1 VDARPA
7 SARCVVAR
15 AREHEQGDHDI
26 RTIRHTVL
34 LLMLGA
40 SLASQAGSLTTDAAI
55 GGALGG
61 EVGAELGGRQG
72 AIVGAGVGAAA
83 GTAINTQADAWKP
96 RYDVHHDVHH
106 HHGSSHPPGV
116 PFQGGGFCPPGQA
129 KKGRC

>member
-1 VDARPA
+1 M
-7 SARCVVAR
+7 
-15 AREHEQGDHDI
+15 
-26 RTIRHTVL
+26 RTIRHTAL

-55 GGALGG
+55 GGAIGGALGG
-61 EVGAELGGRQG
+61 AVGAELGGRQG

-83 GTAINTQADAWKP
+83 GTAINTQGYSSP
-96 RYDVHHDVHH
+96 PHHEVYHY
-106 HHGSSHPPGV
+106 HGSPQPPGV

>member
-1 VDARPA
+1 M
-7 SARCVVAR
+7 
-15 AREHEQGDHDI
+15 
-26 RTIRHTVL
+26 RTIRHTAL
-34 LLMLGA
+34 LLMLGV
-40 SLASQAGSLTTDAAI
+40 SLASEAGSLTTDSAIGGAI

-61 EVGAELGGRQG
+61 AVGAELGGRQG

-83 GTAINTQADAWKP
+83 GTAINTQGYSSQP

-106 HHGSSHPPGV
+106 YHGSSHPPGV